1 MADFSELV
9 RKHLKDIEAQRAHD
23 KEVLESIRA
32 YLTVPSVQ
40 KEGVSCELHDDKL
53 VVHYSGNEVLTVN
66 VENGQIGVSSRGK
79 ADQFDSRDRG
89 KKSAVQRIAE
99 LVAEAIQADRDARAR
114 GRAAD

>member
-40 KEGVSCELHDDKL
+40 KEGVSCEL
-53 VVHYSGNEVLTVN
+53 VHYSGNEVLTVN

-89 KKSAVQRIAE
+89 KKSAVQRMAE